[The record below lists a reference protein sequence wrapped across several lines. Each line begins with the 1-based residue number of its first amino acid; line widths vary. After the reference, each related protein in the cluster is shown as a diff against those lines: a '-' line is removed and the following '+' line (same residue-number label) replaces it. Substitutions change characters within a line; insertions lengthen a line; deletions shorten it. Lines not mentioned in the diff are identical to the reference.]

1 MTIERAAGAL
11 EEVERAIE
19 AARRA
24 IDRRLASPGRIVPDF
39 YRVLACRARVGR

>member
-11 EEVERAIE
+11 VEAERAIE

-24 IDRRLASPGRIVPDF
+24 IDRRLASPGRITHDF
-39 YRVLACRARVGR
+39 YRPLVHWALVRG

>member
-11 EEVERAIE
+11 VEAERAIE

-24 IDRRLASPGRIVPDF
+24 IDRRLASPGPIARAFSQMLVYPA
-39 YRVLACRARVGR
+39 LARR